1 MTQYSHQL
9 SWLMQLRY
17 RWLLRLA
24 VWSKP
29 KVGLIATPEPW
40 TTGDFDRGALI
51 LSGKIVFTGHV
62 MDIGENSIWNHKP
75 PSPLFAAELHGFRWL
90 DDLAT
95 YGDARAKGTAQA
107 WVLDWIDGFGMGLGP
122 GWSAEVTGRRLNRW
136 INHSTFL
143 LQGLSQSQ
151 RDKVLRSM
159 ALQTSLLST
168 TWRHLPPGRGRFE
181 ALAGLIC
188 AAQSLAGMQSHQP
201 AALMALDKECQ
212 DQIDVHGTIASRNP
226 EELLDIFSL
235 LTWVKQSLELTRAPV
250 PEALMSCLAR
260 IAPVLRALRHGD
272 GTLARFHGGG
282 QGSEYVLDQAL
293 AISGIRASTLE
304 DSAMGF
310 ARISSGATAVIAD
323 VAAPPLGQERL
334 TSHAS
339 TCAFELSV
347 GRTRVIVNCG
357 SGLRFGTDWHQAG
370 RTTASHATLAID
382 GLSSSRF
389 GPPKRNGD
397 RPFAETPSLVMLKK
411 NRAVDG
417 VRLQM
422 NHNGYQQSH
431 GLIHARTL
439 DLPVDSKGLVGED
452 ELYAPDESDVQ
463 ILQAAR
469 EKSDAPLRF
478 SIRFHLHPE
487 VTPNFDADSA
497 SISLTLT
504 TGEIWVFRCQPGT
517 ELALDDSVYFEDGR
531 QFPRPSKQI
540 VLTGVVKEITTR
552 VRWSLAKAS
561 ENPQKAP

>member
-1 MTQYSHQL
+1 
-9 SWLMQLRY
+9 
-17 RWLLRLA
+17 
-24 VWSKP
+24 
-29 KVGLIATPEPW
+29 
-40 TTGDFDRGALI
+40 
-51 LSGKIVFTGHV
+51 
-62 MDIGENSIWNHKP
+62 
-75 PSPLFAAELHGFRWL
+75 
-90 DDLAT
+90 
-95 YGDARAKGTAQA
+95 
-107 WVLDWIDGFGMGLGP
+107 
-122 GWSAEVTGRRLNRW
+122 
-136 INHSTFL
+136 
-143 LQGLSQSQ
+143 
-151 RDKVLRSM
+151 
-159 ALQTSLLST
+159 
-168 TWRHLPPGRGRFE
+168 
-181 ALAGLIC
+181 
-188 AAQSLAGMQSHQP
+188 MQSHQP

-397 RPFAETPSLVMLKK
+397 RPFAETPSLVMVEKT
-411 NRAVDG
+411 RAVDG

-422 NHNGYQQSH
+422 NHNGYQKSH

-463 ILQAAR
+463 ILQTAQT
-469 EKSDAPLRF
+469 KSDAPLRF

-487 VTPNFDADSA
+487 VTPNFDADSE
-497 SISLTLT
+497 SISLTLA

-517 ELALDDSVYFEDGR
+517 ELALDDSIYFEDGR

-540 VLTGVVKEITTR
+540 VLTGVIKEITTR